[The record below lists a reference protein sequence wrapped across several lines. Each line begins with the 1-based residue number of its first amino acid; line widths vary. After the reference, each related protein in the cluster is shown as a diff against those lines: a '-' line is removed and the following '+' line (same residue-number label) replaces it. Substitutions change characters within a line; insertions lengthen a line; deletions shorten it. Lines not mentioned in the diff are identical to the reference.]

1 MNNIIDKDL
10 ILNSLIEC
18 KKRMDEYRF
27 LSTYFAMHYNYWSSI
42 RVFLLK
48 KNFIKKRHHTYVWIG
63 EKPNEELTLEFIKYY
78 IASKKDKKTD
88 KTTPKEPSSKDST
101 TMYEDLV
108 ALQKQV
114 QKLKEENR
122 EIYKELKENYS
133 EKVKVQK
140 AYQELYLKIKTVIY
154 NTEKENVLY
163 NFYKKSIEE
172 HLKEN
177 R

>member
-63 EKPNEELTLEFIKYY
+63 EKPNEELTLEFIKFY
-78 IASKKDKKTD
+78 IDSKKDKKTD
-88 KTTPKEPSSKDST
+88 KTTPKEPSSKDSSA
-101 TMYEDLV
+101 MYEDLV

-122 EIYKELKENYS
+122 EMFKELKENYS
-133 EKVKVQK
+133 EKVKAQK
-140 AYQELYLKIKTVIY
+140 AYDELSQKIQSVIY
-154 NTEKENVLY
+154 NPEKDSVLY
-163 NFYKKSIEE
+163 NLFKKSIEE
-172 HLKEN
+172 YVNKQP
-177 R
+177 